1 MLLRA
6 QRDLLPLPFAF
17 NHQNYS
23 RYLTTNHVELTN
35 LPSKNH
41 TAYKDLWYLQTYG
54 IGASLSGKKFSTIP
68 GDLVTEVT
76 INRKLKLHGGPM
88 RERHSTR
95 FDAENDFVLSS
106 HILAELRKELKSEM
120 RLKTASTHKEVN
132 YGETQRNE
140 EQMQS
145 LLKNLKTYVSPFHVA
160 AGSYGNSS
168 GGVRKNCEW
177 ATFLKS

>member
-1 MLLRA
+1 
-6 QRDLLPLPFAF
+6 
-17 NHQNYS
+17 
-23 RYLTTNHVELTN
+23 
-35 LPSKNH
+35 
-41 TAYKDLWYLQTYG
+41 
-54 IGASLSGKKFSTIP
+54 
-68 GDLVTEVT
+68 
-76 INRKLKLHGGPM
+76 M

-177 ATFLKS
+177 ATFLKRKR